1 MCHESRKFQNELVVA
16 REQKFVQV
24 LFTVHANQLTL
35 PVVCLLRFAA
45 FLLQL
50 ASIESSECKCLGR
63 FDAMFP
69 VVIWNVWHP
78 KGKTAQSSGIWN
90 GMSCG
95 SALTPLDHQQCFGS
109 IEEIMTSLGN
119 YEP

>member
-1 MCHESRKFQNELVVA
+1 
-16 REQKFVQV
+16 
-24 LFTVHANQLTL
+24 
-35 PVVCLLRFAA
+35 
-45 FLLQL
+45 
-50 ASIESSECKCLGR
+50 
-63 FDAMFP
+63 MFP